1 MNRKFFQLAAP
12 SYVIPGT
19 IGDNCLVLKDQ
30 VREVGLTLFES
41 TACLNYTD
49 KDIPRELAGL
59 NLGFHV
65 HLPLDYD
72 WTTGAEEVFSLTTR
86 LLQKVQFLRPDKF
99 VLHPPINEKDL
110 DRFASLWTDRF
121 GKRGRGETE
130 RRRSGETG
138 SGKNGEITALERS
151 GVLKGQ
157 NLLVENIDENDLTGC
172 WDVVCAKNLG
182 VCLDLGHILA
192 YDQWSLL
199 DLPTLW
205 ERVRLLHVYGLEK
218 DKKHYGLEEL
228 NEEGKELLR
237 YILDRVRGGIT
248 LVLEV
253 FSLAE
258 FVSSKRM
265 LVDWLHSWRIELV

>member
-19 IGDNCLVLKDQ
+19 VGENCLVLKDK

-41 TACLNYTD
+41 AACLNYTD

-72 WTTGAEEVFSLTTR
+72 WTAGAEEVFSLTTR
-86 LLQKVQFLRPDKF
+86 LLQKVQFLGPDKF
-99 VLHPPINEKDL
+99 VLHPP
-110 DRFASLWTDRF
+110 
-121 GKRGRGETE
+121 
-130 RRRSGETG
+130 
-138 SGKNGEITALERS
+138 GEIQQLAIFAELWQKSALS
-151 GVLKGQ
+151 VYNQ
-157 NLLVENIDENDLTGC
+157 QDLLVENIDENDLTGC

-192 YDQWSLL
+192 YNQWSLL

-237 YILDRVRGGIT
+237 CILDRVRGGTT

-265 LVDWLHSWRIELV
+265 LSDWLHSWGIELV

>member
-19 IGDNCLVLKDQ
+19 VGENCLVLKDK

-41 TACLNYTD
+41 AACLNYTD

-72 WTTGAEEVFSLTTR
+72 WTAGAEEVFSLTTR
-86 LLQKVQFLRPDKF
+86 LLQKVQFLGPDKF
-99 VLHPPINEKDL
+99 VLHPPINEKAL
-110 DRFASLWTDRF
+110 DIFASLWTN
-121 GKRGRGETE
+121 GV
-130 RRRSGETG
+130 G
-138 SGKNGEITALERS
+138 SGRNGEIIASEHS
-151 GVLKGQ
+151 GALKGQ
-157 NLLVENIDENDLTGC
+157 DLLVENIDENDLTGC

-192 YDQWSLL
+192 YNQWSLL

-237 YILDRVRGGIT
+237 CILDRVRGGTT

-265 LVDWLHSWRIELV
+265 LVDWLHSWGIELV